1 MNHSYRTVVV
11 KVGTSTLTHA
21 SGMLNIRK
29 IEELCKIICDL
40 QNSGLRMIVVS
51 SGAVSAGKTKLRLH
65 NVKLS
70 TEQKQAAAS
79 IGQCE
84 LMDMYSRNMAMFSHT
99 VGQILLTKYVLDNKE
114 RRQNAENTFRILL
127 ESDIIPVVNENDS
140 VSCEGIRFGGNDT
153 LAAYVALL
161 AHADLL
167 INLSDVGGLYD
178 SDPRKNPN
186 ATLIEE
192 VRDIQSIKHF
202 ATGAGTDRGTG
213 GMVTKLE
220 AAEIVTANGI
230 PMRIADGASPAI
242 LYDICEGKARGT
254 LFIAKET
261 KTC

>member
-1 MNHSYRTVVV
+1 MNKSLNTVVI

-29 IEELCKIICDL
+29 IEELCKIISDL
-40 QNSGLRMIVVS
+40 QNSGLKVILVS
-51 SGAVSAGKTKLRLH
+51 SGAVSAGRTKLRLH
-65 NVKLS
+65 GVSLS

-84 LMDMYSRNMAMFSHT
+84 LMDMYGRNMAMYSHT
-99 VGQILLTKYVLDNKE
+99 VGQILLTKDVLDNPE

-127 ESDIIPVVNENDS
+127 ESNIIPIVNENDS

-178 SDPRKNPN
+178 SDPRKNAN
-186 ATLIEE
+186 AKLIDMVE
-192 VRDIQSIKHF
+192 DIQSIKHF
-202 ATGAGTDRGTG
+202 AAGAGTDRGTG
-213 GMVTKLE
+213 GMIAKLE
-220 AAEIVTANGI
+220 AAEIVTNCGI
-230 PMRIADGASPAI
+230 PMRIADGASPSI
-242 LYDICEGKARGT
+242 LYDICEGKAKGT
-254 LFIAKET
+254 LFAAKEI
-261 KTC
+261 KSC